1 MVDVGELEAGTSWT
15 HERTFT
21 SADVERFAELSGD
34 EGHHHL
40 VAQSDGAVL
49 VHGLLTATLPTKLG
63 GDLDF
68 LARRMVFEFPR
79 PVHTGQSINCELNL
93 DRVEER
99 DDRYDLAASFE
110 CTTSD
115 DEVVLRGEIEG
126 VVMKDRVDSGD
137 RL

>member
-21 SADVERFAELSGD
+21 PEDVERFTELSGD

-40 VAQSDGAVL
+40 VAESDGAVL

-63 GDLDF
+63 GDIDF

-79 PVHTGQSINCELNL
+79 PVYTGQDITCELTV
-93 DRVEER
+93 DRLAER
-99 DDRYDLAASFE
+99 EDRYDLAVSFE
-110 CTTSD
+110 CTMSD
-115 DEVVLRGEIEG
+115 DEVVLRGETDG
-126 VVMKDRVDSGD
+126 VVLKERIDSGD

>member
-1 MVDVGELEAGTSWT
+1 MVDAGELEVGTSWT
-15 HERTFT
+15 HERRFT
-21 SADVERFAELSGD
+21 REDVKRFAELSGD

-40 VAQSDGAVL
+40 VDGDGTVL

-63 GDLDF
+63 GDIDF
-68 LARRMVFEFPR
+68 LARRMTFEFPR
-79 PVHTGQSINCELNL
+79 PVYTGQDLTCELTV
-93 DRVEER
+93 DRLEAR

-110 CTTSD
+110 CTTAGG
-115 DEVVLRGEIEG
+115 EVVLRGETDG